1 MKKLLR
7 NLFLAFVGTLLL
19 GVAAPDDEA
28 PEPVSSFQK
37 PVLEQAGS
45 WSLIMVPDTQNYVK
59 WIRNQPILD
68 LMTAWIEE
76 NIDPLN
82 IKMVVIVG
90 DLVQNDEK
98 IINDYDGNQT
108 TMQQW
113 QSVSRALAR
122 LDGKVPYVAATGN
135 HDYSINA
142 QGVRTSHFSDYI
154 TTERNHLN
162 QKALVQNNRNEQW
175 QPTLENS
182 AYELKN
188 LNGRD
193 YLFLTVEFA
202 PRDTIVEWAKKIA
215 ALEQYKNHRVV
226 FITHAYLNDKDQH
239 IKGEQMNWLYWEPYN
254 INNVI
259 QKSSKIAL
267 PTANT
272 GKQLWEKLVQP
283 SANIELTLSGHVSG
297 EGYRVDTNIAGKAV
311 HQVLFDAQ
319 TMGGGHR
326 SGNGGDGWLRILE
339 FFPDNKT
346 VKVRTFSPLFG
357 ASPTTQPFAWKKD
370 ARNEFTMEFK

>member
-1 MKKLLR
+1 MKKSLLPR
-7 NLFLAFVGTLLL
+7 LLACLAALSL
-19 GVAAPDDEA
+19 GVASAQETADA
-28 PEPVSSFQK
+28 YRK
-37 PVLEQAGS
+37 PALEQPGS

-59 WIRNQPILD
+59 WGRNQPLLE

-76 NIDPLN
+76 NIEPLN
-82 IKMVVIVG
+82 IRMVVIVG

-98 IINDYDGNQT
+98 IVNDYDGDQT
-108 TMQQW
+108 TKQQW
-113 QSVSRALAR
+113 AAVSRALAR

-135 HDYSINA
+135 HDYRIDA
-142 QGVRTSHFSDYI
+142 QGVRTSHYRDYI
-154 TTERNHLN
+154 TPERNHLN
-162 QKALVQNNRNEQW
+162 QRALVQNNRNEQW

-202 PRDTIVEWAKKIA
+202 PRETMVEWAKKIA

-226 FITHAYLNDKDQH
+226 FVTHAYLDAKDRH
-239 IKGEQMNWLYWEPYN
+239 LDAKQMDWLYWEPYN
-254 INNVI
+254 IDNQI
-259 QKSSKIAL
+259 QKSPKIPL

-283 SANIELTLSGHVSG
+283 SANIELVLCGHISG
-297 EGYRVDTNIAGKAV
+297 EGYRVDANAAGKPV
-311 HQVLFDAQ
+311 HQILFDAQ

-326 SGNGGDGWLRILE
+326 SGNGGDGWLRIIE
-339 FFPDNKT
+339 FSADNRT
-346 VKVRTFSPLFG
+346 AKVRTFSPLFA
-357 ASPTTQPFAWKKD
+357 ASPSTQPLAWKRD
-370 ARNEFTMEFK
+370 ARNEFIIEFR